1 MMANY
6 LNKDHIDISRTNI
19 EVSWITIIILFISER
34 VRISDA
40 FYICNKI
47 FVKYFLI

>member
-34 VRISDA
+34 VRISEL
-40 FYICNKI
+40 FI
-47 FVKYFLI
+47 FVIRSLLSTF